1 MCMCVKR
8 HKELACGCECPDLV
22 GLETQEA
29 LTFQSESEGR
39 KNPSLRGE

>member
-8 HKELACGCECPDLV
+8 HKELVPGCECPDLV
-22 GLETQEA
+22 GLETQEE
-29 LTFQSESEGR
+29 LMFQSESEGR